1 MKSRWLF
8 LAVALSFAVVLCN
21 LDHVGPMAG
30 MAEHG
35 HESSSGCVIDQC
47 VSLTSNNFSSP
58 ASPAGVFLLLAA
70 ALGSGIG
77 HRLLGTETPG
87 GSDFIDAH
95 HLPRASNKLYLL
107 HVSYL
112 L

>member
-8 LAVALSFAVVLCN
+8 LAVALSFTVVLCN
-21 LDHVGPMAG
+21 LDHVGPMDG

-35 HESSSGCVIDQC
+35 HESFSVCVIDQC
-47 VSLTSNNFSSP
+47 VSLTSNNLSAP
-58 ASPAGVFLLLAA
+58 ASAAGVFLLLAA
-70 ALGSGIG
+70 ALGFGLC
-77 HRLLGTETPG
+77 HRLPGTEARG
-87 GSDFIDAH
+87 RSHFIDAN
-95 HLPRASNKLYLL
+95 HLPRASNKLYQL

>member
-21 LDHVGPMAG
+21 LDHVGPMVG

-35 HESSSGCVIDQC
+35 HESSSGCIIDQC
-47 VSLTSNNFSSP
+47 VTLTSNNFSVPVS
-58 ASPAGVFLLLAA
+58 AAGVFLLLAA
-70 ALGSGIG
+70 ALGFGLY
-77 HRLLGTETPG
+77 HRLPGTETRG
-87 GSDFIDAH
+87 RSHLIDSN
-95 HLPRASNKLYLL
+95 HLPRDSNKLYQI
-107 HVSYL
+107 HASYL

>member
-21 LDHVGPMAG
+21 LDHGVPMAG
-30 MAEHG
+30 HG
-35 HESSSGCVIDQC
+35 HESSSGCIIDQC

-58 ASPAGVFLLLAA
+58 ASAAGGFLLLAA
-70 ALGSGIG
+70 ALGFGIT
-77 HRLLGTETPG
+77 HRPPGTEARG
-87 GSDFIDAH
+87 RSHFIDAN
-95 HLPRASNKLYLL
+95 HLPIVSNKLYQL